1 MPYGKGTYGS
11 KIGRPKKKKK
21 YQMGGKLKGMPHSK
35 GGIPIEA
42 EGGEFIIKKDS
53 VNPNTEPVL
62 NYINENGNIPT
73 SNAMDRS
80 ETSYMGGGMV
90 KPMYKNGGK
99 ISPQDKKSLKKHSK
113 HHSAKHMNQ
122 MKNDMKEGDSL
133 KKAHN
138 KAMKKVGK

>member
-1 MPYGKGTYGS
+1 MYG
-11 KIGRPKKKKK
+11 KKKK
-21 YQMGGKLKGMPHSK
+21 YPMGGKLKGMPHSK

-53 VNPNTEPVL
+53 VNPNTESVL

-90 KPMYKNGGK
+90 KDYMGGGMVKPMYKHGGK
-99 ISPQDKKSLKKHSK
+99 VNELKKHSK
-113 HHSAKHMNQ
+113 HHSAKHMSQ
-122 MKNDMKEGDSL
+122 MKKDMHKGSSL